1 MDSDE
6 LDALDEHEVY
16 IAELS
21 DYGNW
26 LTLNL
31 DLSRDYEPLMP

>member
-6 LDALDEHEVY
+6 LDALDEHE
-16 IAELS
+16 AELS

-31 DLSRDYEPLMP
+31 DLSRDMSL

>member
-6 LDALDEHEVY
+6 LDALDEHE
-16 IAELS
+16 AELS

>member
-6 LDALDEHEVY
+6 RDAPDEHEVY

-21 DYGNW
+21 DMATG
-26 LTLNL
+26 
-31 DLSRDYEPLMP
+31 SRSILICPEI